1 MFLEFSKRDFVKE
14 RKDKEQIDFLI
25 DVIESDMVFLL
36 NIPILDY
43 ISIKLIS
50 LCKEQNNFTEIKK
63 NLSKQIKLF
72 ESRLNGNKQAEL
84 LLERYSNL
92 IEDDFIQFR
101 WLNLKSYQF
110 YMMVKC
116 HE

>member
-1 MFLEFSKRDFVKE
+1 MLLDFSKHDFVKE
-14 RKDKEQIDFLI
+14 RKDKEQIYFLI

-36 NIPILDY
+36 NIPILDHICITL
-43 ISIKLIS
+43 ISI
-50 LCKEQNNFTEIKK
+50 CKEQNNFTEIKQ

-72 ESRLNGNKQAEL
+72 KCRLKGDKQAEL

-101 WLNLKSYQF
+101 WLILTSYQF

-116 HE
+116 YE